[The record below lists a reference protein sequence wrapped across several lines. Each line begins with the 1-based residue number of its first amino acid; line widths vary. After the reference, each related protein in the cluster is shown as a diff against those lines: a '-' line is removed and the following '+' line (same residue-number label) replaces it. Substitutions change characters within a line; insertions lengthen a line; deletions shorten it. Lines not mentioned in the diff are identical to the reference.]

1 MRLVRGFVIF
11 AVGALLAVPFA
22 VLMLLVFPRQT
33 AGSEAAAL
41 QQVVALLFGGPLC
54 LAIGVLL
61 ITYVPEMTV
70 GVLGLLGKG
79 SAVP

>member
-33 AGSEAAAL
+33 AGSEAADL

-61 ITYVPEMTV
+61 SK
-70 GVLGLLGKG
+70 GLFDAIWKTGLDRD
-79 SAVP
+79 